1 MGNLKKISAILILL
15 TIVLAMSAVNA
26 VYALGVTDTIT
37 VGNLPYG
44 VAYDSIKSEIFVSNA
59 GGIVGESTISVI
71 SDNNNTAVAT
81 IPTGEMPSAA
91 GAIAYDSGKN
101 EIFVTHLIVQATNT
115 PSSVSVISDSTN
127 TVAANIKVGNDP
139 DGIAYDSGTGE
150 IFVANNFDNTV
161 SVISDSNNTVV
172 ATIPVGNE
180 PDGVAYDSAKGEI
193 FVANAGSGTVS
204 VISDSNITPSPT
216 AVPTTV
222 PTAVPSPSP
231 VPSSVPTPAPT
242 VVPTP
247 FTQVP
252 SPAVVANVPVGN
264 APFGVTYD
272 SAKGEIFVTN
282 VNDDTVSVISDNSN
296 TVIATVPV
304 GENPQGLAYDSGKS
318 EIFVANLASNQAAS
332 GVLSVITDSNN
343 TVVATVPVGD
353 APEGVTYDSS
363 KSAIFVTNFFD
374 NRTAGGYFSDTV
386 KVVSDSYPLAA
397 PLVTSSH
404 STLVKGQTSKLTSAV
419 TTGASPY
426 TYQWF
431 SEAPGASSYSSI
443 GGATSSSYSFTAS
456 TSTATGNWSF
466 TLQVTDSTGA
476 AVNSTATTVI
486 VNSNPTVPEF
496 STETI
501 ILVLSVMVVV
511 SFCAL
516 VMVGKKNRL
525 ELSPIQ
531 STQKN
536 R

>member
-1 MGNLKKISAILILL
+1 MENLKKTSAILILI
-15 TIVLAMSAVNA
+15 TIVLAMSAANTVH
-26 VYALGVTDTIT
+26 ALGVTDTIT

-139 DGIAYDSGTGE
+139 DGI
-150 IFVANNFDNTV
+150 
-161 SVISDSNNTVV
+161 
-172 ATIPVGNE
+172 
-180 PDGVAYDSAKGEI
+180 
-193 FVANAGSGTVS
+193 
-204 VISDSNITPSPT
+204 
-216 AVPTTV
+216 
-222 PTAVPSPSP
+222 
-231 VPSSVPTPAPT
+231 
-242 VVPTP
+242 
-247 FTQVP
+247 
-252 SPAVVANVPVGN
+252 
-264 APFGVTYD
+264 
-272 SAKGEIFVTN
+272 
-282 VNDDTVSVISDNSN
+282 
-296 TVIATVPV
+296 
-304 GENPQGLAYDSGKS
+304 AYDSGKS

-516 VMVGKKNRL
+516 VMVGKKKSTRTISDSKYTKKSL
-525 ELSPIQ
+525 ECACCDTLCFTADVVCNGAFLPVF
-531 STQKN
+531 N
-536 R
+536 AVRC